1 MIQVYHGE
9 GAGKSSAALGHALR
23 AAAAGKSAYVVQF
36 LKGQL
41 ASDYILRL
49 EPELKLFR
57 FEQSP
62 EWFDTLSEEQQKE
75 ERQNILNGLNFAK
88 KVLATDECDLLV
100 LDEVLG
106 AVEGGIISEADLL
119 SILSVRSQNI
129 DVILTGRSLCDGVAQ
144 IADNVLNITIEK

>member
-9 GAGKSSAALGHALR
+9 GAGKSSAALGHAVR
-23 AAAAGKSAYVVQF
+23 AAAAGKTAYVIQF

-41 ASDYILRL
+41 ASDYVLRL
-49 EPELKLFR
+49 DPELKVFR

-62 EWFDTLSEEQQKE
+62 VWFDSLSEEEQKE

-100 LDEVLG
+100 LDEVMG
-106 AVEGGIISEADLL
+106 AIGEGIIDEADLL
-119 SILSVRSQNI
+119 SILSVRSQNVDI
-129 DVILTGRSLCDGVAQ
+129 ILTGRTLPDGVAQ
-144 IADNVLNITIEK
+144 IADSILNIMIEK